1 MRHFGPFAEDTWEKR
16 ALVSMETGAKDSR
29 VGLIRASGRALWEGD
44 STGRGVET
52 CVLSLLEDPE
62 AGSPC
67 LAGRT
72 IERDLLRDLK
82 RQCVLR

>member
-1 MRHFGPFAEDTWEKR
+1 MVA
-16 ALVSMETGAKDSR
+16 METGAKDSR
-29 VGLIRASGRALWEGD
+29 VGLIWASGRALWEGD

-67 LAGRT
+67 WAGRT
-72 IERDLLRDLK
+72 IERDLLKDL
-82 RQCVLR
+82 RRHYVLR